1 MTKGHLTVLV
11 VLLAVCSMSLLGCAP
26 KEGTSGGGSGA
37 PASSTT
43 TTGNE

>member
-1 MTKGHLTVLV
+1 MIKGKLTLLV
-11 VLLAVCSMSLLGCAP
+11 VLLAVCSMSMLGCAP
-26 KEGTSGGGSGA
+26 KEAPSGGGSSA